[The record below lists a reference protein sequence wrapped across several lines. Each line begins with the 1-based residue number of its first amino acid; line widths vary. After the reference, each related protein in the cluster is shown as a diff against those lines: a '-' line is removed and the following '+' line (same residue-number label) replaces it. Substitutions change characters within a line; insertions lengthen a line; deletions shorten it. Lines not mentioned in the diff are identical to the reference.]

1 MARIVNN
8 ITGISNEI
16 TYSIPP
22 LTAEQLLLLPE
33 DSASLS
39 FNYDIDNN
47 NNSNNNNKTIESNDS
62 EEDNWMGDSK
72 SAYSLFETEYDIRTG
87 EMNPANRYKFPDW
100 SWSNQ
105 SKIESL
111 PTASKASSSFYHLL
125 DMNIEPVDNTLHKL
139 YIPSQYQLEELQN
152 FAPYTDAPDAERT
165 PTVPYLPHTLTRS
178 EYVIDEINKNEE

>member
-33 DSASLS
+33 DSACFTPKNTSS
-39 FNYDIDNN
+39 I
-47 NNSNNNNKTIESNDS
+47 KTIESNDS

-72 SAYSLFETEYDIRTG
+72 SAYSLFETEYDIRT
-87 EMNPANRYKFPDW
+87 ANRYKFPDW